1 MADAFQPKFVD
12 LVRNTTTT
20 QGTGNFVL
28 GAAATGFIS
37 FTAALQ
43 PGDSFYYSAIGVDKP
58 AEREVGRGTLQA
70 NGSIS
75 RSPIGGTLTN
85 FSSGTKTIALIAA
98 AEWYASAQ
106 QSIASASRSAAVMA
120 DRTALAAYTATTA
133 AYLGEAGR
141 EGMFVWD
148 GSDRSASVS
157 ADTRQGLC
165 VAGAADPT
173 GKSGA
178 WVRKFPS
185 GVNVRWFGAAGNG
198 VTDDGPAFVAAI
210 AALKAYSANYGNYYG
225 GSPKLFIPAGH
236 YFLGSTPLDIN
247 HTLIIEGEGSG
258 QQGVGG
264 RGATHLRWAA
274 GSCGIRAQFP
284 FTSGTTGVDATV
296 HDGSGGITLKHLC
309 LEGGYAGTEG
319 DFHGLVVRKTVFCED
334 LYIIN
339 WQGDGVQAWAGTV
352 NGFGVVSG
360 DASCSRFVG
369 VKCENNRG
377 GFDIRGSDA
386 NVITLINCQAY
397 TNRQFGYL
405 DENGSGSN
413 SVIGMHCAGNGI
425 AIDGH
430 DATQCFY
437 SGHVYAVKCGQEAWC
452 STNAPSGSTA
462 DNAGWLW
469 ITTSGGPVP
478 EHPQWVNGM
487 SWRAGGDYVTLPSS
501 GVDLYN
507 CYSEGGGFSQF
518 QGFTTIYGGTIAD
531 TYYRGGR
538 RLRYEYDG
546 FAIRNNSTGASNILH
561 VDCAEGAYVG
571 IDGRK
576 SVLGGANV
584 PIGSITWAEGYATFA
599 GSAGGTFF
607 QTVSLGVATNRCR
620 IDTSGFHVLSG
631 TFGYDTGAGGAVS
644 QTGSRTAGVI
654 LNTGCGQITL
664 APEAGSTTWQ
674 TFTVSNWWVSATDV
688 IRVVQSSGS
697 DKYIILVTRVANGQF
712 DITFA
717 TTGGT
722 TTEQPVLNFAVVK
735 AVAA

>member
-12 LVRNTTTT
+12 LVRNTTST
-20 QGTGNFVL
+20 QGTGSFVL
-28 GAAATGFIS
+28 GPAATGFTS

-58 AEREVGRGTLQA
+58 AEREVGRGTLLA

-75 RSPIGGTLTN
+75 RSAIGGALTN
-85 FSSGTKTIALIAA
+85 FSNGTKTIALIAA
-98 AEWYASAQ
+98 AEWYVSAQ
-106 QSIASASRSAAVMA
+106 QLIAGGSRAPAAMA
-120 DRTALAAYTATTA
+120 DRAALGAYSATTT
-133 AYLGEAGR
+133 AYLREAGR

-157 ADTRQGLC
+157 ADSRQGLC

-178 WVRKFPS
+178 WVRKYPS
-185 GVNVRWFGAAGNG
+185 GVNVKWFGATGDG
-198 VTDDGPAFVAAI
+198 VTDDSSAFVAAV
-210 AALKAYSANYGNYYG
+210 AALKAQAANYGNHYG
-225 GSPKLFIPAGH
+225 GSAKLFIPAGH

-258 QQGVGG
+258 QQGIGA
-264 RGATHLRWAA
+264 RGCTRLRWTA
-274 GSCGIRAQFP
+274 GSSGIRAQFP
-284 FTSGTTGVDATV
+284 FTSATSAVDGAA

-339 WQGDGVQAWAGTV
+339 WQGEGVQAWAGTV

-413 SVIGMHCAGNGI
+413 SVSGMHCAGNGI
-425 AIDGH
+425 ANDGH
-430 DATQCFY
+430 AATQCY
-437 SGHVYAVKCGQEAWC
+437 HSGHTYAVKWGQEAWC
-452 STNAPSGSTA
+452 SANAPSGSTS
-462 DNAGWLW
+462 DNTGWLW
-469 ITTSGGPVP
+469 VTTSAGPGAD
-478 EHPQWVNGM
+478 HPQWASGM
-487 SWRAGGDYVTLPSS
+487 TWRAGGDYVTLPSS

-620 IDTSGFHVLSG
+620 VDPNGFHVLSG
-631 TFGYDTGAGGAVS
+631 TLGYDTGAGGAVT
-644 QTGSRTAGVI
+644 QAGSRTAGVT
-654 LNTGCGQITL
+654 LNAGCGQITL
-664 APEAGSTTWQ
+664 ASAAGSTAWQ
-674 TFTVSNWWVSATDV
+674 TFTVTNNTVSGTDV
-688 IRVVQSSGS
+688 IRVVQSSGT
-697 DKYIILVTRVANGQF
+697 DKYIVHVTRVANGQF

-722 TTEQPVLNFAVVK
+722 TTEQPVFNFAVVK